1 MFHAIFGRRN
11 SETVPQSPLQL
22 QRQRQVATIRSWCPN
37 VVEVQPDQEYHLNFV
52 AGNVPLTLEI
62 CLPSSFPHESPE
74 LKVSPPVEHPLL
86 DEEQH
91 VTGVPALTAF
101 SMHAD
106 LGRIINGIVTEFLNH
121 PPTPCT
127 NSGKNVPVALPSTF
141 QKGFVE
147 QNHRPVQ
154 QPFTVSGSKL
164 GSQFLQLDQLS
175 VTQLEELSRDEKK
188 LSEFV
193 EQLPEVLRASEIKNQ
208 MMCQNEALARKNL
221 ALKPAIEQRKSDLL
235 AKARSKSEPSSP
247 STDRGPSYS
256 LSSMQHAASCG
267 RQTGLPFPS
276 NVTPPPPPPP
286 PPPPL
291 HSCELLSFVVS
302 FRFVSFI
309 AGEQRTVPDLGAEG
323 GTCQRPGVHQAII
336 VKAIICFVH
345 AGFWSSTAVPEP
357 ADEFNGCDELC
368 NDVMRLACCGES
380 VVKLMLNSF
389 L

>member
-235 AKARSKSEPSSP
+235 AKLDEVNKLKQEFEQCSQVLDLHMSAYHLSTLQDNLRVATSSAEEESEVIAEEFL
-247 STDRGPSYS
+247 DGD
-256 LSSMQHAASCG
+256 
-267 RQTGLPFPS
+267 TG
-276 NVTPPPPPPP
+276 
-286 PPPPL
+286 
-291 HSCELLSFVVS
+291 ELTWKTANRATNTCS
-302 FRFVSFI
+302 
-309 AGEQRTVPDLGAEG
+309 GEL
-323 GTCQRPGVHQAII
+323 
-336 VKAIICFVH
+336 
-345 AGFWSSTAVPEP
+345 
-357 ADEFNGCDELC
+357 
-368 NDVMRLACCGES
+368 
-380 VVKLMLNSF
+380 
-389 L
+389 